1 MQTHNKH
8 SQGNLKYEDGFGVIL
23 VIINADILR
32 IDEKLTIYITTAVEI
47 NLAEVQ
53 KHQHCF

>member
-1 MQTHNKH
+1 MQSHYKN
-8 SQGNLKYEDGFGVIL
+8 SQGNLKYEDGFDVIL

-32 IDEKLTIYITTAVEI
+32 NDGKFTIYITTAVEI